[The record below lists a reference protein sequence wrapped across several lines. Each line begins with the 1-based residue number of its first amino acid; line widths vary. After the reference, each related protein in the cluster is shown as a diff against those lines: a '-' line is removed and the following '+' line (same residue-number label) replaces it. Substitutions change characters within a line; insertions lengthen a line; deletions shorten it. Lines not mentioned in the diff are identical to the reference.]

1 MEISFERI
9 SMIILV
15 GRDDWELFA
24 EKLGLTPADIFG
36 QAHKEPSVGSFNFRF
51 TKISYNCGRSL

>member
-1 MEISFERI
+1 MFSNVPSSEGPGQMEISFERI

-24 EKLGLTPADIFG
+24 EKPAVFF
-36 QAHKEPSVGSFNFRF
+36 HFEGSIN
-51 TKISYNCGRSL
+51 N